1 MDKTRTATPVEIVR
15 EALSRP
21 SIFKNEE
28 PLSLEYLPS
37 RLPHR
42 EQQLRFMT
50 ELFRSVIDKPGTT
63 SPRVL
68 VTGDIGTGKTVLT
81 HRFGIDIQRT
91 AKTLKLNL
99 RYVHVNCREYR
110 GSLFMILKHV
120 LQEFTSQFPQRG
132 FSSEELLHILLDYL
146 EDKNLHVILTLDES
160 DILIRTEGSTSL
172 YNLTRI
178 QEERPGRP
186 VRLSLIVIFRELKS
200 LEKLD
205 RSTQSTLQ
213 RNIIRLDKYS
223 NSQLESILRE
233 RVELS
238 FREATISEEIITF
251 IADIASTNGDARY
264 AIELAWRAGKH
275 ADSEGSNEIKPD
287 HVRAAASAVYP
298 VMRTDF
304 FQHLNLHEKLILLAL
319 ARVLERSSET
329 YATMG
334 DMEIAY
340 KMACE
345 EHREP
350 ARAHT
355 QVWKYVQNLNAT
367 GIVSTRPSTAGFRGK
382 TTLLGLTTAPASAMR
397 KWLETGII
405 QTTIKT

>member
-1 MDKTRTATPVEIVR
+1 MMDKPRTITPVEIVR

-28 PLSLEYLPS
+28 PLSLEYLPP

-50 ELFRSVIDKPGTT
+50 ELFRSVIEKPGTT

-68 VTGDIGTGKTVLT
+68 VTGEIGTGKTVLT
-81 HRFGIDIQRT
+81 QRFGTDIQRT

-120 LQEFTSQFPQRG
+120 LQEFTTQFPQRG

-146 EDKNLHVILTLDES
+146 EDKNLHVILTVDEA

-186 VRLSLIVIFRELKS
+186 ARLSLIVIFRDLKS

-233 RVELS
+233 RTDLS
-238 FREATISEEIITF
+238 FREATVSEEIISF
-251 IADIASTNGDARY
+251 IADIASPNGDARY
-264 AIELAWRAGKH
+264 AIELIWRAGKH

-287 HVRAAASAVYP
+287 HVRTAASAVYP

-334 DMEIAY
+334 DTEIAY

-382 TTLLGLTTAPASAMR
+382 TTLLGLSMAPASAMR
-397 KWLETGII
+397 KWLETGLSR
-405 QTTIKT
+405 TS

>member
-1 MDKTRTATPVEIVR
+1 MMDKPRTITPVEIVR

-28 PLSLEYLPS
+28 PLSLEYLPP

-50 ELFRSVIDKPGTT
+50 ELFRSVIEKPGTT

-68 VTGDIGTGKTVLT
+68 VTGEIGTGKTVLT
-81 HRFGIDIQRT
+81 QRFGTDIQRT

-120 LQEFTSQFPQRG
+120 LQEFTTQFPQRG

-146 EDKNLHVILTLDES
+146 EDKNLHVILTLDEA

-186 VRLSLIVIFRELKS
+186 ARLSLIVIFRDLKS

-213 RNIIRLDKYS
+213 RNIIQLDKYS

-233 RVELS
+233 RTDLS
-238 FREATISEEIITF
+238 FREATVSEEIISF
-251 IADIASTNGDARY
+251 IADIASPNGDARY
-264 AIELAWRAGKH
+264 AIELIWRAGKH
-275 ADSEGSNEIKPD
+275 ADSEGSNEIKPE
-287 HVRAAASAVYP
+287 HVRTAASAVYP

-334 DMEIAY
+334 DTEIAY

-345 EHREP
+345 EHREA

-382 TTLLGLTTAPASAMR
+382 TTLLGLSMAPASAMR
-397 KWLETGII
+397 KWLETGLS
-405 QTTIKT
+405 KTS

>member
-1 MDKTRTATPVEIVR
+1 MMEKTTATSKIMPHEIVR
-15 EALSRP
+15 ETLSRP

-81 HRFGIDIQRT
+81 QRFGTDIEKT
-91 AKTLKLNL
+91 AKSMKLNL

-120 LQEFTSQFPQRG
+120 IQKFTTQFPQRG

-146 EDKNLHVILTLDES
+146 EDKNLHIILALDEA

-186 VRLSLIVIFRELKS
+186 VRLSLIVVFRELKN
-200 LEKLD
+200 LDKLD

-223 NSQLESILRE
+223 STQLEAILRE
-233 RVELS
+233 RIELS
-238 FREATISEEIITF
+238 FREGTVSEEIISF
-251 IADIASTNGDARY
+251 ISDIASANGDARY
-264 AIELAWRAGKH
+264 AIELIWRAGKH
-275 ADSEGSNEIKPD
+275 ADSEGNTEIKPD
-287 HVRAAASAVYP
+287 HVRNAAS
-298 VMRTDF
+298 
-304 FQHLNLHEKLILLAL
+304 
-319 ARVLERSSET
+319 
-329 YATMG
+329 
-334 DMEIAY
+334 
-340 KMACE
+340 
-345 EHREP
+345 
-350 ARAHT
+350 
-355 QVWKYVQNLNAT
+355 
-367 GIVSTRPSTAGFRGK
+367 
-382 TTLLGLTTAPASAMR
+382 
-397 KWLETGII
+397 
-405 QTTIKT
+405 